1 MKAKDLKKKSIPIEK
16 IYRLIESANERNE
29 FKVCVFHAIYVNN
42 EIILQLI
49 KDGFKVYRGDW
60 DMMKNCLIIE
70 W

>member
-1 MKAKDLKKKSIPIEK
+1 MKTKDLIKESIPIEK
-16 IYRLIESANERNE
+16 IYKDIEFAITRNE
-29 FKVCVFHAIYVNN
+29 FKINIYHAIYVSD

-49 KDGFKVYRGDW
+49 EDGFKVYRGDW